1 MADLPRMN
9 ERQRRRAKRLIR
21 RLCANYDGGNCLPLD
36 DGDVCPCPQLL
47 TPVLICKYFRAAVL
61 PADWELC
68 AEITGE
74 THIRRCCICGAP
86 VLSRS
91 NAAKYG
97 PAPPQIEGLKV
108 LRRNA
113 FRAWKRG
120 RARIYP
126 RRAKTSFN
134 LRKSAPYGMAAA
146 SRAGLSV

>member
-74 THIRRCCICGAP
+74 THIRRCCPSGTPEAGCGTQAQ
-86 VLSRS
+86 
-91 NAAKYG
+91 
-97 PAPPQIEGLKV
+97 PAP
-108 LRRNA
+108 R
-113 FRAWKRG
+113 
-120 RARIYP
+120 
-126 RRAKTSFN
+126 
-134 LRKSAPYGMAAA
+134 LRK
-146 SRAGLSV
+146 